1 MTPRTPKIPH
11 GGDYNPEQWP
21 EEVWDEDHRL
31 FTRAG
36 IDTLTVG
43 VFSWSLTQPA
53 EDTYDFTVLDRVLA
67 RHGLL
72 GPYAGHPGLETAAR
86 VAPDGTRLLFLL
98 NHSTEPARPTA
109 RDTVTD
115 LLTGKRTERGEPLG
129 LDPLGVAVLRL
140 G

>member
-1 MTPRTPKIPH
+1 MTPPHTPKIPY

-36 IDTLTVG
+36 VDILTVG

-53 EDTYDFTVLDRVLA
+53 EDTYDFTVLDRVLDRA
-67 RHGLL
+67 
-72 GPYAGHPGLETAAR
+72 AVETATR

-98 NHSTEPARPTA
+98 NHAAEPAHLTA
-109 RDTVTD
+109 HTTATD
-115 LLTGKRTERGEPLG
+115 LLTGKHTERDEPFTLG
-129 LDPLGVAVLRL
+129 PLGVAVLRL
-140 G
+140 Q

>member
-1 MTPRTPKIPH
+1 MWSEHH
-11 GGDYNPEQWP
+11 GRYARP
-21 EEVWDEDHRL
+21 
-31 FTRAG
+31 G
-36 IDTLTVG
+36 IDTQTVG
-43 VFSWSLTQPA
+43 FFPWPLTHPA
-53 EDTYDFTVLDRVLA
+53 ENTCDFTVLDGVLA

-140 G
+140 E